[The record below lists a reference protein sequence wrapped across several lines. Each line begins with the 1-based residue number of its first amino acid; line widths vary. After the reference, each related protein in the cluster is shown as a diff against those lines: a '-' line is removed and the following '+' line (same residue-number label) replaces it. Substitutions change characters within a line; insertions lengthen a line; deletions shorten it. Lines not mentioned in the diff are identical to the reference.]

1 MWLETIVDQKIK
13 FDSFLFFSFSVPFAL
28 EQEECLFRPSI
39 CKELDS
45 NAFCNAEENVC
56 ACAPRYH
63 RLGETCGKTQ
73 IFLNC
78 SIFVSFGLVKA
89 VESRC
94 IRDIDCGGNQVCKGQ
109 RCQCNARQRRRQ
121 TTDVY
126 GRRIDQCVNGNDETK
141 IPSSIDFHFL
151 FRCRFERNFTIY
163 FHFAAFC
170 LVYFYLTALPLIS
183 LCFL

>member
-1 MWLETIVDQKIK
+1 MFIGTQSRRISLWLVTIIDQKTN
-13 FDSFLFFSFSVPFAL
+13 FDSSFLSSVPFAL

-56 ACAPRYH
+56 NCAPKYH
-63 RLGETCGKTQ
+63 RLGETCGKET
-73 IFLNC
+73 FSRLVDFR
-78 SIFVSFGLVKA
+78 FVSFRLVKA

-109 RCQCNARQRRRQ
+109 RCQCNDRQRRRE

-126 GRRIDQCVNGNDETK
+126 GRRINHCVNGNEK
-141 IPSSIDFHFL
+141 NHIVNRFSFSFL
-151 FRCRFERNFTIY
+151 GVVSREISRFIFVLLP
-163 FHFAAFC
+163 FAWFI
-170 LVYFYLTALPLIS
+170 FI
-183 LCFL
+183 